1 MLRAMNK
8 RYRNPPIQEALCEF
22 RFAPSR
28 DWDLTIPG
36 KLHNE
41 VIREYGAQPQEQ
53 RVLQATLKTS
63 EDGSPEMQAH
73 EEIAKL
79 MLINGDGT
87 RMIGV
92 GRDIVSVHMME
103 PYQTPNSPEKSGWK
117 EFQPRIKQ
125 ALNAYWHVAAPLG
138 VTRIG
143 VRYINRISVP
153 ERVSSIKSYLKTL
166 VKCAPPDIGDF
177 PGTMNNMT
185 SRVEYNC
192 GNNVTLVLSQ
202 YLIRPESAPLN
213 FFLDIDV
220 IWNTSGEPIT
230 PEGAHTKTDLLKQQ
244 ENEVFEALIT
254 NKAREHF
261 NAN

>member
-1 MLRAMNK
+1 MNK

-53 RVLQATLKTS
+53 RVFQATLKTS
-63 EDGSPEMQAH
+63 EDGSPEMQGH
-73 EEIAKL
+73 EEIAKI
-79 MLINGDGT
+79 MLANGDGT

-92 GRDIVSVHMME
+92 GGDIVSVHMME
-103 PYQTPNSPEKSGWK
+103 PYQTPSSPEKSGWE

-125 ALNAYWHVAAPLG
+125 ALNAYWNVAIPLG

-143 VRYINRISVP
+143 IRYINRITVP
-153 ERVSSIKSYLKTL
+153 EKEKTSSIKSYLKTL

-177 PGTMNNMT
+177 PGTMKNMT
-185 SRVEYNC
+185 SRVEYDC
-192 GNNVTLVLSQ
+192 GGSVTLVLSQ
-202 YLIRPESAPLN
+202 YLIGLEPAPLN

-220 IWNTSGEPIT
+220 IWNTSGAPIT
-230 PEGAHTKTDLLKQQ
+230 QEDALTKTDRLKQQ

-254 NKAREHF
+254 DRAREHF
-261 NAN
+261 NAD